1 MSNNS
6 RSHFKKNLWEKTCS
20 LYTRASKAIKELV
33 KENLSCVR
41 DLCYLY
47 IRHYP
52 YSACDSSMLNFILKI
67 SSQWKTIGAFL
78 NNKCIIHPAHCYSAG
93 LSNLRPADQRAAR
106 HEVLMWPASRSII
119 SWLKLINV
127 IINVRQRFGD
137 ELYSNHVNCTSTTNT
152 IAKHSKLDES
162 TILPFSWCT
171 S

>member
-67 SSQWKTIGAFL
+67 SSQ
-78 NNKCIIHPAHCYSAG
+78 
-93 LSNLRPADQRAAR
+93 
-106 HEVLMWPASRSII
+106 
-119 SWLKLINV
+119 
-127 IINVRQRFGD
+127 
-137 ELYSNHVNCTSTTNT
+137 
-152 IAKHSKLDES
+152 
-162 TILPFSWCT
+162 
-171 S
+171 